1 MLVTKI
7 RAKEIRTMTH
17 DLTTG
22 KPLRDIWQF
31 AVPVLFGLLLQQVY
45 SLVDTAIV
53 GHALGV
59 MALGGVGATGSVN
72 FLVIGFCG
80 GLCTGMAIPLA
91 QAFGAGDYRQLR
103 RYVAGCVWLGI
114 AMSALLLALTLPTTR
129 ALLKLMGTPEEQ
141 MGYAYDY
148 IFIIFIGI
156 PATILYNMGACVLRS
171 LGDSKSP
178 VWFLAIASVINIVL
192 DLLTVCVL
200 GMGVA
205 GAAIATVVSQLGS
218 GVLCVWYMRKHFE
231 VLRMEKD
238 DWRLRKTE
246 VLRLLGMGVPVGLQF
261 SITAIGSVILSSSVN
276 TLGSTAVA
284 SMTAASK
291 VQMIFNCAYDA
302 MGTTMATYC
311 GQNLGAR
318 KLSRIGKGL
327 RCAMGIMIGY
337 SVVSLIVL
345 YFLGTTI
352 ALLFVSP
359 EETEILSNAHIFLV
373 INSATSFLLAFVINF
388 RYVIQ
393 GLGFSNYALFAGL
406 FEMVARTL
414 VAFLLVPH
422 LGFPGACL
430 ANPAA
435 WLAADC
441 FLIPCYFAVM
451 RKIRS
456 RVQEVPDIPLP
467 I

>member
-22 KPLRDIWQF
+22 KPLRNIWQF

-114 AMSALLLALTLPTTR
+114 AMSALLLALTLPTTQ

-238 DWRLRKTE
+238 DWRLRKAE
-246 VLRLLGMGVPVGLQF
+246 ALRLLGMGVPVGLQF
-261 SITAIGSVILSSSVN
+261 SITAIGSVMLQSAVN
-276 TLGSTAVA
+276 SLGAVCVSGVAVA
-284 SMTAASK
+284 SKIYMLLCCPFDALAMAATN
-291 VQMIFNCAYDA
+291 F
-302 MGTTMATYC
+302 T
-311 GQNLGAR
+311 GQNLGAG
-318 KLSRIGKGL
+318 KYDRI
-327 RCAMGIMIGY
+327 RQ
-337 SVVSLIVL
+337 
-345 YFLGTTI
+345 GT
-352 ALLFVSP
+352 
-359 EETEILSNAHIFLV
+359 
-373 INSATSFLLAFVINF
+373 
-388 RYVIQ
+388 Y
-393 GLGFSNYALFAGL
+393 
-406 FEMVARTL
+406 
-414 VAFLLVPH
+414 
-422 LGFPGACL
+422 ACL
-430 ANPAA
+430 LLGIIYCA
-435 WLAADC
+435 
-441 FLIPCYFAVM
+441 I
-451 RKIRS
+451 
-456 RVQEVPDIPLP
+456 
-467 I
+467 

>member
-1 MLVTKI
+1 
-7 RAKEIRTMTH
+7 MTH

-218 GVLCVWYMRKHFE
+218 GVLCVWYGEGRLAAAEDRSSASAGHGRARRAAVFHHGH
-231 VLRMEKD
+231 
-238 DWRLRKTE
+238 RLRH
-246 VLRLLGMGVPVGLQF
+246 
-261 SITAIGSVILSSSVN
+261 
-276 TLGSTAVA
+276 
-284 SMTAASK
+284 AAER
-291 VQMIFNCAYDA
+291 
-302 MGTTMATYC
+302 
-311 GQNLGAR
+311 GQLAR
-318 KLSRIGKGL
+318 RGL
-327 RCAMGIMIGY
+327 RVRRGGGFKDLHA
-337 SVVSLIVL
+337 
-345 YFLGTTI
+345 
-352 ALLFVSP
+352 ALLPVRRAGYGRNQLYRP
-359 EETEILSNAHIFLV
+359 EPRRGQI
-373 INSATSFLLAFVINF
+373 
-388 RYVIQ
+388 
-393 GLGFSNYALFAGL
+393 
-406 FEMVARTL
+406 
-414 VAFLLVPH
+414 
-422 LGFPGACL
+422 
-430 ANPAA
+430 
-435 WLAADC
+435 
-441 FLIPCYFAVM
+441 
-451 RKIRS
+451 
-456 RVQEVPDIPLP
+456 
-467 I
+467 